1 MEKKKGFLAEFKEF
15 ISRGSVLDMAI
26 GVIIATAFGKITTSL
41 VGDVLMPLLG
51 WLIGGMDLSRLNITL
66 RPEVLDAAGNI
77 VTPGVVIGIGILL
90 STIIDFVLVAFVVF
104 LLVKAFNKAKENAD
118 KKKAAEASAAEEP
131 AAEEQ
136 PPQPSEEILLLRE
149 IRDSLKK

>member
-1 MEKKKGFLAEFKEF
+1 MEKRKGFLAEFKEF
-15 ISRGSVLDMAI
+15 ISRGSVLDMAV
-26 GVIIATAFGKITTSL
+26 GVIIATAFGKITSSL
-41 VGDVLMPLLG
+41 VNDVLMPLIG
-51 WLIGGMDLSRLNITL
+51 WLFGSMDLSKLNITL
-66 RPEVLDAAGNI
+66 EQEVLDAAGNV
-77 VTPGVVIGIGILL
+77 VTPGVVIGVGVLI
-90 STIIDFVLVAFVVF
+90 STVIDFLLVAFVVF